1 MWAPQ
6 FGWEFKGFYV
16 IFVYSTIPNIS
27 HSSLLSYKSIDSNIK
42 AHFDHY
48 LIQLNAF
55 DMKHTWSWLF
65 LLLCFFE
72 EKYCHIKKNCQWNG
86 SNRAER
92 KPQGT

>member
-16 IFVYSTIPNIS
+16 IFVYSTILNIS

-42 AHFDHY
+42 AHFDHH

-55 DMKHTWSWLF
+55 DMKHTHMILVIFIALF
-65 LLLCFFE
+65 F
-72 EKYCHIKKNCQWNG
+72 
-86 SNRAER
+86 
-92 KPQGT
+92 